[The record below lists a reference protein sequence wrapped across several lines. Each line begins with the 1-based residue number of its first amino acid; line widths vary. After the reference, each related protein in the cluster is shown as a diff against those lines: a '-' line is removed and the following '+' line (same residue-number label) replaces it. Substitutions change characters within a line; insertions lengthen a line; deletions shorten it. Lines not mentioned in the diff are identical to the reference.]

1 MEIALFFSPLKETF
15 FSTPDNTLGG
25 QVEAFVEEVPHW
37 KDKDIVILGVPE
49 YRGEETTS
57 ETRNDL
63 AEIREAFYQQKN
75 NFSQL
80 KIADIGDLNLGLTLQ
95 DTYLRLEEVIAN
107 LIKENCLPIILGGSH
122 DLTYAQYMAYASLE
136 KYVHLI
142 NIDARIDLDVA
153 GTSLKKEAFLGE
165 LFTQKPNYLF
175 GYSHVGYHSFLT
187 DTEELKLLEEVG
199 FDCFR
204 VGELK
209 SNIHETEPI
218 IRNGNLISIDIDSIR
233 ASDSPC
239 SFSPFGFTAEEAC
252 QMMWYAGHHE
262 HMSSLG
268 LYGYSSQKD
277 IQKRSAKGYAA
288 MLWYFIDGFYSR
300 MGKATIFDSNYTKY
314 IVPFESHTIC
324 FYKDNLSDKWWLE
337 IESDEGA
344 NKLERNVLVP
354 CSHTDYQDATE
365 GKLPDRWVQA
375 FTRLSL

>member
-1 MEIALFFSPLKETF
+1 MEIALFFSPLKDSF
-15 FSTPDNTLGG
+15 FSKHDNSLGM
-25 QVEAFVEEVPHW
+25 QVEAFVEDVPHW

-49 YRGEETTS
+49 YRGEESTDDTKNHLS
-57 ETRNDL
+57 K
-63 AEIREAFYQQKN
+63 IREAFYQQKN

-107 LIKENCLPIILGGSH
+107 LLQENCLPIVLGGTH

-142 NIDARIDLDVA
+142 NIDSRIDLDVQDTA
-153 GTSLKKEAFLGE
+153 LKKEAFLGK
-165 LFTQKPNYLF
+165 LFTQKPNFLL

-199 FDCFR
+199 FDCYR

-209 SNIHETEPI
+209 SNIQETEPI
-218 IRNGNLISIDIDSIR
+218 IRNGNLISVDIDSIR

-239 SFSPFGFTAEEAC
+239 SVSPFGFSAEESC
-252 QMMWYAGHHE
+252 QMMWYAGQHE
-262 HMSSLG
+262 QMSSLG
-268 LYGYSSQKD
+268 LYGYSSQND
-277 IQKRSAKGYAA
+277 SHMRSAKVYAA

-300 MGKATIFDSNYTKY
+300 KGKATIFDSNYTKY
-314 IVPFESHTIC
+314 IVPFESHTLC

-337 IESDEGA
+337 VDNEEGA

-354 CSHTDYQDATE
+354 CSHTDYQDATK

-375 FTRLSL
+375 FTRLNL